1 MKNTKQSNLG
11 RQNGLFK
18 GAYMK
23 TALSDRLMVLIVCGI
38 SFLGT
43 AIIASADDRYEGE
56 VTMVWPGHVAS
67 EDNEGMGTLDD
78 PDKNGLTDI
87 TQAYLT
93 YFPALDQEAPAPVI
107 IVSPGGG
114 YVHIGGTAQRY
125 KIPKWL
131 NERGI
136 SAFVLHYRTGNRKK
150 AHRDIQRAIRIV
162 RSGAANWNIDPD
174 RIGVF
179 GMSAGGHL
187 SARCSTAYGS
197 LDYVT
202 DNDYVADEEVDGV
215 SGKPDFTVLLYPAYL
230 NDKNDPDELSE
241 DFTVAAQVTAELSPT
256 LIVTAEDDNFI
267 VGSRVYAAALE
278 DAGAS
283 VRTHYYEDGGHGFK
297 IEGIEYPLTTWPDF
311 FLKWLRHIGIIDGIA
326 VSGNGNLIADGDTTP
341 VVEDGT
347 AFGKIPVGG
356 EGVNV
361 FTITNAGPVTL
372 DLADVVV
379 SGASD
384 FTVTAQPSVSQI
396 APEGQITFELS
407 FAPAAHSSAVTSTVS
422 IANNDP
428 EQVVY
433 NNTVGGNDVDQNP
446 YTFTV
451 GGQSPAEFATNSAP
465 MLLLFR

>member
-11 RQNGLFK
+11 RQNGLFR

-67 EDNEGMGTLDD
+67 EDNEGMGTLND
-78 PDKNGLTDI
+78 PVRPGKLTDI

-114 YVHIGGTAQRY
+114 YVHIGATSPRY
-125 KIPKWL
+125 DIPKWL

-136 SAFVLHYRTGNRKK
+136 SVFVLHYRTGNRQK

-187 SARCSTAYGS
+187 SARCSTTYGS
-197 LDYVT
+197 LEYVT
-202 DNDYVADEEVDGV
+202 DNDYVADAEVDGV
-215 SGKPDFTVLLYPAYL
+215 SGKPDFTVLLYPAYM
-230 NDKNDPDELSE
+230 NDGEVLDE
-241 DFTVAAQVTAELSPT
+241 DFTVTDDLSPT

-267 VGSRVYAAALE
+267 KGSRIYAAALE

-283 VRTHYYEDGGHGFK
+283 VRTHYYKKGGHGFK
-297 IEGIEYPLTTWPDF
+297 IEGIEYPLSTWPDF

-384 FTVTAQPSVSQI
+384 FTVASQPSVSNI
-396 APEGQITFELS
+396 APAGHVTFELS

-422 IANNDP
+422 IANIEP

-451 GGQSPAEFATNSAP
+451 GGQSPAEFATNSTP
-465 MLLLFR
+465 TLLLWR